1 VLTALF
7 AVAACA
13 WFVLGAVQARE
24 TARAQSI
31 LGGAARLT
39 AAQQRSAANALS
51 RAGQLNPDSTVDV
64 LRAQLASLQG
74 RQSQAVRIL
83 VGVVHSEPDNVAA
96 WAQLAADTARGPLF
110 RQAILNIARLDP
122 LIR

>member
-1 VLTALF
+1 MLTALF